1 MSKLV
6 EVRERNS
13 LKQDLKLAFVIVPLI
28 SILAGI
34 GIGLGIALEAVT
46 TPMLWASVVVI
57 VPIFSFIY
65 LMKYYFKMIDSV

>member
-46 TPMLWASVVVI
+46 TPMLWAPVVVI

-65 LMKYYFKMIDSV
+65 LMKYYFKIIDSV